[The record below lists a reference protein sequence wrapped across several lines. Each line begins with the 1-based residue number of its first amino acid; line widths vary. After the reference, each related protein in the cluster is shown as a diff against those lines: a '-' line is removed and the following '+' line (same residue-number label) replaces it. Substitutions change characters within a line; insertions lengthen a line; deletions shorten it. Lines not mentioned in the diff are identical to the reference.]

1 MEMETGHVSA
11 AAKSSPPV
19 RFHQA
24 GLESGLMEAGEEQG
38 AGRN

>member
-1 MEMETGHVSA
+1 METGHVSA

-24 GLESGLMEAGEEQG
+24 GLESGLMEAGEEQRTG
-38 AGRN
+38 SN